1 MKTFIQGFTAI
12 ETDSA
17 CGHAVRLLRRT
28 IGLAFIIGLT
38 VASAF
43 AQAPQSGGLGALHSG
58 FLQPPAEARPMVR
71 WWWFGVAVE
80 KPELLREL
88 EQMRADGIGGVEL
101 AFVYPEVLGD
111 PGKGLVNLP
120 FLSEAML
127 DAVRYAQSEGRRLG
141 LRVDVTLCSG
151 WPYGGPATR
160 LEHAANHLRTV
171 EERVPEGAT
180 SIAAP
185 ALESGERILSAAL
198 VNVTNVATPFV
209 PGATF
214 AANSSARKAMFFIES
229 HTGQQVK
236 RAAVGAEGYVL
247 DPFSSSA
254 VAEHLKAVGEPL
266 LKAFGATPPYAI
278 FSDSLEAYGADWT
291 PGLPE
296 EFARRRGYDLTA
308 RLPELVKGGTPGAAN
323 LRHDYG
329 RTLTELVN
337 ENYLSQINTW
347 ARAHHT
353 QFRSQ
358 TYGEPAV
365 SFSSQRLVDLAEG
378 EGPQWKAF
386 STLRWATSANH
397 VFGREVTSGET
408 FTWLHSPVFRATPLD
423 MKAEA
428 DIDFIMGENRLIFH
442 GWPYSPPPGK
452 VAEPGWSLY
461 AAASFNH
468 HNPWHPVLPAVNAYI
483 SRLSFLLRQG
493 APANQVAIL
502 LPTDDAWASFTP
514 AHVSV
519 TAAMTNLISKELM
532 ASILA
537 AGYNVDFI
545 DAEAIESVGLGTH
558 QIVVIPPTDRIP
570 VLTLHRLE
578 VWSAKGG
585 KVIAVAHLPHITPEG
600 KPLPATPHFV
610 TLVSDVQALGDALH
624 AAVPPDLQLGTTA
637 DRKVVEQIGF
647 IRRRLAFADVYFVA
661 NTGNQPVETTAS
673 FTTSHPSGEEWG
685 LEGEGSTAP
694 AIAKSQPLTLA
705 PYESR
710 VFVFANQTG
719 AHTPPEHET
728 AAQPRMDLSTNWT
741 VDFSTNGITRQEPTL
756 TDWTA
761 DPATLH
767 YSGEAVYARSFTL
780 RARPSGPVY
789 LEVDGGH
796 PIAGGPTSESAQAL
810 LPNGLP
816 DPRVTRTGPGMRAYF
831 EPPIREAAL
840 VFINGHQ
847 AGVFW
852 HPPYRLEVAR
862 LLRAGSNRIQIHVF
876 NTALNA
882 WSALPPHD
890 YQPLIARYGDRFQ
903 MQDLDQVKP
912 VPSGIVGTVKLVG
925 NVK

>member
-1 MKTFIQGFTAI
+1 
-12 ETDSA
+12 
-17 CGHAVRLLRRT
+17 LLRRT
-28 IGLAFIIGLT
+28 IVSAVIIGL
-38 VASAF
+38 AAISAF
-43 AQAPQSGGLGALHSG
+43 AQAPQSGLGALRYE
-58 FLQPPAEARPMVR
+58 FLHPPAQVRPMVR

-88 EQMRADGIGGVEL
+88 QQMKADGIGGVEL
-101 AFVYPEVLGD
+101 AFVYPEVLND
-111 PGKGLVNLP
+111 PAKGLVNLP
-120 FLSEAML
+120 FLSPGMR
-127 DAVRYAQSEGRRLG
+127 DAVRYAQAEGRRLG

-151 WPYGGPATR
+151 WPYGGPATT
-160 LEHAANHLRTV
+160 LEHAAYHLRTI
-171 EERVPEGAT
+171 EESVPAGAT
-180 SIAAP
+180 SVATP
-185 ALESGERILSAAL
+185 KLETGERILSAAL
-198 VNVTNVATPFV
+198 MNEANAATPFV

-214 AANSSARKAMFFIES
+214 APTSSARKAMFFIES

-236 RAAVGAEGYVL
+236 RAALGAEGFVL
-247 DPFSSSA
+247 DPFSSKA

-266 LKAFGATPPYAI
+266 VKAFGATPPYAI

-291 PGLPE
+291 PSLPE
-296 EFARRRGYDLTA
+296 EFAHRRGYDLMP
-308 RLPELVKGGTPGAAN
+308 RLPELVKGGTLEAAN

-337 ENYLSQINTW
+337 ENYLVQINTW
-347 ARAHHT
+347 AKAHHT

-428 DIDFIMGENRLIFH
+428 DIDFIMGENQLIFH

-452 VAEPGWSLY
+452 VPEPGWSLY

-519 TAAMTNLISKELM
+519 TAAMTNLVSKQLM
-532 ASILA
+532 TSILA

-545 DAEAIESVGLGTH
+545 DADAIASAGLGTH

-570 VLTLHRLE
+570 LDTLHRLE
-578 VWSAKGG
+578 SWSAQGG
-585 KVIAVAHLPHITPEG
+585 KVFAVGHLPRLTPEG
-600 KPLPATPHFV
+600 TPLLETPHFV
-610 TLVSDVQALGDALH
+610 TLVSDVQSLGESLQTS
-624 AAVPPDLQLGTTA
+624 VPPDLQLGVA
-637 DRKVVEQIGF
+637 DDPRAAQQIGF

-673 FTTSHPSGEEWG
+673 FTTSHPTGEEWG
-685 LEGEGSTAP
+685 LEGEESTAL
-694 AIAKSQPLTLA
+694 ASAKNQPLTLA

-710 VFVFANQTG
+710 LFVFADQSGTH
-719 AHTPPEHET
+719 APAHET
-728 AAQPRMDLSTNWT
+728 ASHPLMDLSTDWT
-741 VDFSTNGITRQEPTL
+741 VDFSASGITRHEPTL

-767 YSGEAVYARSFTL
+767 YSGEAVYTRSFTL
-780 RARPSGPVY
+780 PARPSGPVY
-789 LEVDGGH
+789 LEVDGGE
-796 PIAGGPTSESAQAL
+796 PVAGSPASETTQKL

-816 DPRVTRTGPGMRAYF
+816 DPKVTRTGPGMRAYF

-840 VFINGHQ
+840 VFLNGKE

-852 HPPYRLEVAR
+852 HPPYRLEVAS
-862 LLRAGSNRIQIHVF
+862 LLRAGTNRIQIHVF

-890 YQPLIARYGDRFQ
+890 YQPLIAKYGDRFQ

-912 VPSGIVGTVKLVG
+912 VLSGIFGSIKLMG
-925 NVK
+925 EAK